1 MKETD
6 KLLWN
11 QLFQDKPI
19 PRTALEH
26 FQTELMAQIVA
37 HPVDFREDK
46 RIAERRKWGIGL
58 AISLMVAA
66 LTFGFLLWVER
77 NIVFQ
82 GLNVLLVMMSG
93 LIYVYVS
100 ELQQIGTQLVGYL
113 LFLKEL
119 EPGLGLLWGGVSWPI
134 LGVLSVLVIFRSVNQ
149 VRDERD
155 PLSKKLKFD

>member
-1 MKETD
+1 
-6 KLLWN
+6 
-11 QLFQDKPI
+11 
-19 PRTALEH
+19 
-26 FQTELMAQIVA
+26 MAQIVA
-37 HPVDFREDK
+37 HPVNFREDK

-66 LTFGFLLWVER
+66 LAFGFLLWVER

-93 LIYVYVS
+93 LIYVS
-100 ELQQIGTQLVGYL
+100 ELQQIGTQLVEYL

-119 EPGLGLLWGGVSWPI
+119 EPGLGLLWGVVSWPI
-134 LGVLSVLVIFRSVNQ
+134 LGVLAALVIFRSVNQ

>member
-19 PRTALEH
+19 PSIVLEH

-37 HPVDFREDK
+37 HPVNFREDK

-66 LTFGFLLWVER
+66 LAFGFLLWVER

-93 LIYVYVS
+93 LIYVS
-100 ELQQIGTQLVGYL
+100 ELQQIGTQLVEYL

-119 EPGLGLLWGGVSWPI
+119 EPGLGLLWGVVSWPI
-134 LGVLSVLVIFRSVNQ
+134 LGVLAALVIFRSVNQ